1 MTFFFRFSFF
11 TALIAISILAFLP
24 DYSTLPSIVSVS
36 DLINHAVAFMVLSI
50 LYSLSYPHSR
60 KQILLTLIG
69 YGIFIEIVQ
78 TFLPTRCA
86 SIEDVLADSVGLI
99 VGLLLLKISRPAMG
113 QSFRKEKTINVR
125 R

>member
-1 MTFFFRFSFF
+1 MIFFRFSFF
-11 TALIAISILAFLP
+11 IALSAISILAFLP
-24 DYSTLPSIVSVS
+24 DYSALPSIVSVS
-36 DLINHAVAFMVLSI
+36 DLINHAVAFTVLFL
-50 LYSLSYPHSR
+50 LYALSYPHYSL

-99 VGLLLLKISRPAMG
+99 AGLILLKIFRPAMG
-113 QSFRKEKTINVR
+113 QSF
-125 R
+125 